1 MASTTIASQTKR
13 SSPGQAIAAFFRD
26 QTKWTPYLF
35 IAPFFLTFAVFTLY
49 PMLRAV
55 LMAFQEKVGFTGL
68 DWEWVGF
75 ANFIEAITD
84 DPRMLI
90 NFKGEVL
97 RIFGLEIAMPIW
109 FGTAFKN
116 FIFYTLGS
124 LATQLPIG
132 FLLAW
137 LLTSRPLKAK
147 GFFRTVFFIPSVLPG
162 VTMGVVGAWFFHQ
175 NRGFFNEVLLWL
187 GVLQTRIEWTNY
199 PRYIMPM
206 LLTVAFWQYMGNHAI
221 FMIAGMSGI
230 DEEILEASVVD
241 GANGWQRAR
250 FIILPMLKPVFAY
263 ISITAAA
270 GSLMAYEV
278 PYVLLGTSGG
288 ARGKGWFFIPYIQ
301 QTAFD
306 YQRWGYATAIGWLV
320 FLIAIL
326 ITVLQFRLYDFH
338 LGKSEA

>member
-1 MASTTIASQTKR
+1 MTATSTVAKEKR
-13 SSPGQAIAAFFRD
+13 TPVAAVKGFFSD

-35 IAPFFLTFAVFTLY
+35 VAPFFITFAIFTLY

-68 DWEWVGF
+68 QWEWVGF
-75 ANFIEAITD
+75 DNFVEAITD
-84 DPRMLI
+84 DPRMLL
-90 NFKGEVL
+90 NFKGDTL
-97 RIFGLEIAMPIW
+97 NLFGAEIDVPIW
-109 FGTAFKN
+109 LGTAFKN
-116 FIFYTLGS
+116 FFLYTLGS

-162 VTMGVVGAWFFHQ
+162 VTMGVVGAWFF
-175 NRGFFNEVLLWL
+175 NETRGFLNELLLALNLIDERVAW
-187 GVLQTRIEWTNY
+187 GNF
-199 PRYIMPM
+199 PKYIMPM
-206 LLTVAFWQYMGNHAI
+206 LLMVAFWQYMGNHAV

-230 DEEILEASVVD
+230 DDEILEASVVD

-250 FIILPMLKPVFAY
+250 YIILPMLKPVFAY

-270 GSLMAYEV
+270 GSLMAYQV

-288 ARGKGWFFIPYIQ
+288 SRGQGWFFIPYIQ
-301 QTAFD
+301 EVAFD

-320 FLIAIL
+320 FLIAIV
-326 ITVLQFRLYDFH
+326 ITIFQLRLYDFQ
-338 LGKSEA
+338 LGRTEA